1 MPPLVA
7 LLAVRIDPLA
17 VAVAVLAVA
26 AYLVGVRRA
35 RARGGSWPLRRTVLF
50 LVLGAGGYLLVTC
63 GFTGVYSSV
72 LRYAFVTRLV
82 VLVTVVPALVV
93 LGRPVALARA
103 ATGPE
108 GGARVDRIIG
118 SRAARALGNLVVA
131 PLVPLALFTLLL
143 TPFSG
148 WLRVTPWGSAV
159 VDTLVPAAGLA
170 VAIPLAEPLVPSSGA
185 VVVAEFM
192 ISFVEL
198 VADAIPAIL
207 LRLSGTVIDGM
218 THVAVNAPMWAPHPL
233 RDQQLAGD
241 LLWCIAEGADVPAV
255 VLLFV
260 RWLRSDRRESQQ
272 FDDLSDEEYERL
284 AAEHLRG
291 APPTG

>member
-1 MPPLVA
+1 MPPLPA
-7 LLAVRIDPLA
+7 LLAVRPDPVALA
-17 VAVAVLAVA
+17 VLVPAVA
-26 AYLVGVRRA
+26 AYLVGVA
-35 RARGGSWPLRRTVLF
+35 RARSRGRSWPLRRTLLF
-50 LVLGAGGYLLVTC
+50 LLLGAGGYLLVTC
-63 GFTGVYSSV
+63 GFTGVYSADI
-72 LRYAFVTRLV
+72 RYAFVTRLI
-82 VLVTVVPALVV
+82 VLVAVVPALVV

-103 ATGPE
+103 ATGAV
-108 GGARVDRIIG
+108 GNARVDRVLG

-131 PLVPLALFTLLL
+131 PLVPLAVVTVLL

-148 WLRVTPWGSAV
+148 WLRVTPTGSAL
-159 VDTLVPAAGLA
+159 VDTVVPAAGLL
-170 VAIPLAEPLVPSSGA
+170 VAIPLAEPLIPFSGA

-192 ISFVEL
+192 LAFAEL

-207 LRLSGTVIDGM
+207 LRLSTTVVDGM
-218 THVAVNAPMWAPHPL
+218 TRVAVNAPAWAPHPL

-241 LLWCIAEGADVPAV
+241 LLWCIAEGVDVPAV

-272 FDDLSDEEYERL
+272 FDDLSDEEYDRL

-291 APPTG
+291 GSPTG